1 MYQNQPFSLFE
12 CLFEFCRGQIS
23 NALSSIKA
31 HGPTFLDHLC
41 FFSDLLGRIN
51 NHIIEKSL
59 YFEKGPVIILKINC
73 ANL

>member
-23 NALSSIKA
+23 NALSSIKE

-41 FFSDLLGRIN
+41 FFQTYREN
-51 NHIIEKSL
+51 K
-59 YFEKGPVIILKINC
+59 
-73 ANL
+73 